1 MKELRIVTQ
10 RLRTARQKRGPE
22 RWISQCD
29 SQRLSLHCKHH
40 RRHTGVVL
48 RTCIGSTSCFA
59 ASASTAPSTAS
70 SADEGGGGALDGGDG
85 LGGRIEEVG
94 GGEDSAAAAVARA
107 LRFSATTVSE
117 SNMSCTAAC
126 ASLTAVLMWASS
138 SRQSP
143 CSSPPCNAMYSLATA
158 ATPAC
163 TPFRKHIAW
172 PTPKL
177 ELSASP
183 SELLASPSESSQR
196 RPAPLNVTQRE
207 VPASP
212 SELS

>member
-1 MKELRIVTQ
+1 MRLRGCACVRCIRRRGGQQAAHQGRIRNVAAPLPRTGPWCSWCPPADPPRPPTLMKELRIVTQ

-29 SQRLSLHCKHH
+29 SQRLSLHCKDH

-94 GGEDSAAAAVARA
+94 GGEDSAAAAVALA
-107 LRFSATTVSE
+107 LRFSATKVSE

-126 ASLTAVLMWASS
+126 ASLTAVLMRASS
-138 SRQSP
+138 SRQ
-143 CSSPPCNAMYSLATA
+143 
-158 ATPAC
+158 
-163 TPFRKHIAW
+163 
-172 PTPKL
+172 
-177 ELSASP
+177 
-183 SELLASPSESSQR
+183 
-196 RPAPLNVTQRE
+196 
-207 VPASP
+207 
-212 SELS
+212 